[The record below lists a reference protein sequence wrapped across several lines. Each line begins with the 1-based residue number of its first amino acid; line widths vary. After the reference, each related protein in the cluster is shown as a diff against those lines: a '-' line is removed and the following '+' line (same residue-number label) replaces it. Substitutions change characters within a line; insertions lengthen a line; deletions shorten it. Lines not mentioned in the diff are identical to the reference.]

1 MAWTKWEN
9 VAGFD
14 FKDIIYEKKY
24 HTELEGGVARVTIN
38 RPDKLNS
45 FTNLTQDEMFRAV
58 DDASH
63 DSLIGAVVL
72 TGAGDKAFSAG
83 GDVGW
88 EATGLREQFYW
99 RYPPIQIVR
108 MCRKPIIAAVK
119 GWAIGGGH
127 HLAYVCDFTIA
138 ADNAKFGQNG
148 PRVASPADGYLVA
161 YLTRVVGAKKAR
173 EIWMLCRRYNAQQ
186 ALEMGLVNAVV
197 PLDKLDEEVD
207 KWCEEILSLS
217 PGCLEILKASFDM
230 DIDYMSGSYG
240 QMSRVMYPDWFDSKE
255 CKEGP
260 KAFME
265 KRKPDFW
272 KIRKAEI
279 EAKKKR

>member
-1 MAWTKWEN
+1 MVWSDWET

-14 FKDIIYEKKY
+14 FKDILYEKKY
-24 HTELEGGVARVTIN
+24 HGELEGGVAKVTIN

-45 FTNLTQDEMFRAV
+45 FTNLTQDEIFKGF

-63 DSLIGAVVL
+63 DPLIGVVIL

-99 RYPPIQIVR
+99 RYPPNQIVR
-108 MCRKPIIAAVK
+108 MCRKPTIAAVK

-127 HLAYVCDFTIA
+127 HLAYMCDFTIA

-148 PRVASPADGYLVA
+148 PRVASPADGYLVS

-173 EIWMLCRRYNAQQ
+173 EIWMLCRRYNAQE
-186 ALEMGLVNAVV
+186 ALDLGLVNTVV

-207 KWCEEILSLS
+207 KWCEEILCLS
-217 PGCLEILKASFDM
+217 PGCIEILKATFDM

-240 QMSRVMYPDWFDSKE
+240 QLSRLMYPDWFDSEE
-255 CKEGP
+255 CNEGP
-260 KAFME
+260 QAFME
-265 KRKPDFW
+265 KRKPNFW

-279 EAKKKR
+279 EAKKKA

>member
-1 MAWTKWEN
+1 MSWTEWEP
-9 VAGFD
+9 VSGFD
-14 FKDIIYEKKY
+14 FKDILYEKKY
-24 HTELEGGVARVTIN
+24 HKELEGGIGKVTIN

-45 FTNLTQDEMFRAV
+45 FTNVTQDEMFRAV
-58 DDASH
+58 DNSSH
-63 DSLIGAVVL
+63 DPMVGVVIL

-99 RYPPIQIVR
+99 RYPPNYIVR
-108 MCRKPIIAAVK
+108 LCRKPTIAAVK

-127 HLAYVCDFTIA
+127 HLAYTCDFTIA

-148 PRVASPADGYLVA
+148 PRVASPADGYLVS

-173 EIWMLCRRYNAQQ
+173 EIWMLCRRYDAQQ
-186 ALEMGLVNAVV
+186 ALEMGLVNTVV
-197 PLDKLDEEVD
+197 PLDKFDEEID
-207 KWCEEILSLS
+207 TWCEEILNLS
-217 PGCLEILKASFDM
+217 PGCLEILKATFDM

-240 QMSRVMYPDWFDSKE
+240 QTSRLMYPNWFDSKE

-272 KIRKAEI
+272 KIRKEEI
-279 EAKKKR
+279 EAAKKG